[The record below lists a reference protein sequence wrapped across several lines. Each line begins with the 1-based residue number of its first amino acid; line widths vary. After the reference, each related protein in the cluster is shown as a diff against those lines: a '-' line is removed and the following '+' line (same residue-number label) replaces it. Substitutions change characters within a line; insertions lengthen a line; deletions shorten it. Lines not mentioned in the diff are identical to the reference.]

1 MAKNAQNVFDDDYS
15 PWSLADDAR
24 LVRQVTEE
32 AGRIALSYFAR
43 DVKVWEKSPGNP
55 VCEAD
60 MAVDE
65 FLRTTL
71 MQNRTGYGWL
81 SEETEDQPERLRCG
95 RLWVVDPID
104 GTRAFIAGGDD
115 WGISVALVQDQ
126 RPVVAAFYAPV
137 KDAFYFAEYGRG
149 ARKNGKHIEV
159 SGADNLNT
167 ARMMGD
173 PEAFRHE
180 KFWPN
185 PWPETM
191 QAEAANSIALRICQI
206 ADGQFDCCVT
216 LRPKNDWDVAAAD
229 LILLEAGGICT
240 TAHGKNLIFNREKPL
255 HDHIVAVSPALQA
268 PVMERVKPALT
279 EWQCRV
285 EDAERPVHTYSRKN
299 ALRHGLF
306 API

>member
-1 MAKNAQNVFDDDYS
+1 VAKLSVTFDEDTS
-15 PWSLADDAR
+15 PWTLADDVK

-43 DVKVWEKSPGNP
+43 DVQVWDKSPNNP
-55 VCEAD
+55 VSEAD

-81 SEETEDQPERLRCG
+81 SEETEDHPERLRCG

-104 GTRAFIAGGDD
+104 GTRAFLAGGDD
-115 WGISVALVQDQ
+115 WGISVALVENG
-126 RPVVAAFYAPV
+126 RPIVAAFYAPV
-137 KDAFYFAEYGRG
+137 KDAFYFAERGGG
-149 ARKNGKHIEV
+149 ARKNGRHITV
-159 SGADNLNT
+159 SDTARLKS

-173 PEAFRHE
+173 PAAFRHDT
-180 KFWPN
+180 FWPKQ
-185 PWPETM
+185 WPETM
-191 QAEAANSIALRICQI
+191 TAEAANSIALRICQI

-229 LILLEAGGICT
+229 LILEEAGGICT
-240 TAHGKNLIFNREKPL
+240 TATGKSLVFNREHPL
-255 HDHIVAVSPALQA
+255 HDHIVATNPDLRSA
-268 PVMERVKPALT
+268 VMERVEPALV
-279 EWQCRV
+279 EWKCRMK
-285 EDAERPVHTYSRKN
+285 DAKPILQSVSRKN
-299 ALRHGLF
+299 ALRQGLY

>member
-1 MAKNAQNVFDDDYS
+1 MKTLQPAPRFDEDTC
-15 PWSLADDAR
+15 PWSLIDDER

-43 DVKVWEKSPGNP
+43 DVKVWEKSPNNP

-60 MAVDE
+60 FAVDE

-95 RLWVVDPID
+95 RLWIVDPID
-104 GTRAFIAGGDD
+104 GTRSFLEGGDN

-126 RPVVAAFYAPV
+126 KPVVAAFYAPV
-137 KDAFYFAEYGRG
+137 KNAFYFARAGKG
-149 ARKNGKHIEV
+149 ATRNGQPIQI
-159 SGADNLNT
+159 SGSIDLCS

-173 PEAFRHE
+173 PDAF
-180 KFWPN
+180 KASKYWPT
-185 PWPETM
+185 PWPPSM
-191 QAEAANSIALRICQI
+191 YAEQANSIALRLCQV

-229 LILLEAGGICT
+229 LIVREAGGLVT
-240 TAHGKNLIFNREKPL
+240 TGRECELVFNRRKPL
-255 HDHIVAVSPALQA
+255 HEHIVASTPGLITPIMDRVEPALEAWHKRLNTGIA
-268 PVMERVKPALT
+268 PT
-279 EWQCRV
+279 
-285 EDAERPVHTYSRKN
+285 
-299 ALRHGLF
+299 
-306 API
+306 AP